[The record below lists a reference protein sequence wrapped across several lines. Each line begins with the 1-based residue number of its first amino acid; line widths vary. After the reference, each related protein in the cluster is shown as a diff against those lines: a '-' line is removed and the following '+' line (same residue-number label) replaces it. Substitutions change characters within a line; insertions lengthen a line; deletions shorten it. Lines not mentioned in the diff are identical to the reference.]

1 MQICQGVVATEVEL
15 LDLVKDQKLL
25 DKYPT
30 LADVLESFLPGW
42 KKPEVKKQSRAKK
55 SLSVL

>member
-1 MQICQGVVATEVEL
+1 MQICQGVVASEVEL

-25 DKYPT
+25 EKYPT

-42 KKPEVKKQSRAKK
+42 KKPEVKKQSRVKK
-55 SLSVL
+55 S